1 MHVEKF
7 YNDKLRNSKHTHNS
21 TETIRISH
29 INQVSEASVSQCS
42 EWTMQGN
49 NRTGVIK
56 NTPRIIIHKVRRQL
70 LTYWQERRWTSAQE
84 QEWGFPKYENYKR
97 NIRQNSY
104 LRSHVIS

>member
-56 NTPRIIIHKVRRQL
+56 KYSKNHCPQSKKTIIDIL
-70 LTYWQERRWTSAQE
+70 AGRRWTSAQE

-97 NIRQNSY
+97 NIRQNSN

>member
-1 MHVEKF
+1 MHVGKF
-7 YNDKLRNSKHTHNS
+7 YNDKLRNSKHTHS

-56 NTPRIIIHKVRRQL
+56 KYSKNHCPQSKKTIIDIL
-70 LTYWQERRWTSAQE
+70 AGRRWTSAQE

-97 NIRQNSY
+97 NIRQNSN

>member
-56 NTPRIIIHKVRRQL
+56 KYSKNHYPQSKKTIIDIL
-70 LTYWQERRWTSAQE
+70 AGRRWTSAEE
-84 QEWGFPKYENYKR
+84 QEWGFQSMKIIKEIFGK
-97 NIRQNSY
+97 IA
-104 LRSHVIS
+104 I

>member
-49 NRTGVIK
+49 NRTGSDK

-70 LTYWQERRWTSAQE
+70 LTYWQEEDGRVH
-84 QEWGFPKYENYKR
+84 
-97 NIRQNSY
+97 
-104 LRSHVIS
+104 RSKNGVFQSMKIIKEIFGKIAI

>member
-29 INQVSEASVSQCS
+29 INQGSEASVSQCS

-56 NTPRIIIHKVRRQL
+56 KYSKNHYPQSKKTIIDILAGKKMDECTGARMGFSKV
-70 LTYWQERRWTSAQE
+70 
-84 QEWGFPKYENYKR
+84 
-97 NIRQNSY
+97 
-104 LRSHVIS
+104 